1 LFDGRVALGEQMGK
15 IRIINCLKN
24 DLNAASEAA
33 QILESGGLVA
43 LPTET
48 VYGLAAHIHFHEALE
63 SIYTLKQRPHSD
75 PLIVHIFDASWIL
88 RIASPNRLQLLIANA
103 LGAAFW
109 PGPLTLVIES
119 NDQVH
124 PLIRAGGST
133 VAMRAPAHPFF
144 RSVLEKVGE
153 GIAAPSANVFGH
165 ISPTTASHVV
175 ADFPDSNLTVF
186 DGGPCEVGIESTVV
200 RIQPDGVVRVLR
212 PGVITAQ
219 NIETILTQKGLWLSN
234 RPAQSGLAESDS
246 VHSQPQQLDADPD
259 SQEQLSPGLATR
271 HYAPNVPTY
280 VLKIEE
286 TDKDA
291 IEEESARLVSFLS
304 GDETLAVNLS
314 TAVVVDF
321 GPPSRT
327 MLRLRESLKG
337 YINPSPAG
345 DLAEFTRGLFSALR
359 QAEALDGTSVIFI
372 HFSVDND
379 DRWAGAIRDRINR
392 SASGKS
398 ATIMI

>member
-1 LFDGRVALGEQMGK
+1 MGK
-15 IRIINCLKN
+15 IRVIECLKN
-24 DLNAASEAA
+24 DPSAASEAA

-88 RIASPNRLQLLIANA
+88 RIASPNQSQLLIANA
-103 LGAAFW
+103 LGEAFW
-109 PGPLTLVIES
+109 PGPLTLVIECA
-119 NDQVH
+119 DRVH
-124 PLIRAGGST
+124 PLIRANGST

-153 GIAAPSANVFGH
+153 GIAAPSANLFGH
-165 ISPTTASHVV
+165 ISPTTAEHVV
-175 ADFPDSNLTVF
+175 AEFPDSNLTVF
-186 DGGPCEVGIESTVV
+186 DGGPSEVGIESTVV
-200 RIQPDGVVRVLR
+200 RVQPDGVVRVLR
-212 PGVITAQ
+212 PGVITVQ
-219 NIETILTQKGLWLSN
+219 NIEAVLMQKGLWSSSS
-234 RPAQSGLAESDS
+234 PEQSDS
-246 VHSQPQQLDADPD
+246 LPD
-259 SQEQLSPGLATR
+259 SQAQLSPGLATR
-271 HYAPNVPTY
+271 HYAPDVPTY
-280 VLKIEE
+280 VLKIDE
-286 TDKDA
+286 TDKDESVA
-291 IEEESARLVSFLS
+291 ESARKFLFHS
-304 GDETLAVNLS
+304 GDEVLSVNLA

-321 GPPSRT
+321 GPPNRVMRS
-327 MLRLRESLKG
+327 LQESLKG

-372 HFSVDND
+372 HFSVNND
-379 DRWAGAIRDRINR
+379 DRWANAIRDRINR

-398 ATIMI
+398 ATIKI

>member
-1 LFDGRVALGEQMGK
+1 MGK

-33 QILESGGLVA
+33 QILELGGLVA

-103 LGAAFW
+103 LAQAFW
-109 PGPLTLVIES
+109 PGPLTLVLEC
-119 NDQVH
+119 NDRVH
-124 PLIRAGGST
+124 PLVRAGGST

-165 ISPTTASHVV
+165 ISPTTAEHVV
-175 ADFPDSNLTVF
+175 AEFPNSDLTVF

-200 RIQPDGVVRVLR
+200 RIEPDGIARVLR

-219 NIETILTQKGLWLSN
+219 QIEALLMQKGLWSSN
-234 RPAQSGLAESDS
+234 KPTQSAPAQSESVLS
-246 VHSQPQQLDADPD
+246 ESLHLDADALPD
-259 SQEQLSPGLATR
+259 SLEQLSPGLATR

-280 VLKIEE
+280 VLKIDE
-286 TDKDA
+286 TDNEKVVG
-291 IEEESARLVSFLS
+291 ESASIVTFLS
-304 GDETLAVNLS
+304 GDETLVVNLS

-321 GPPSRT
+321 GPPNRT
-327 MLRLRESLKG
+327 MLRFRESLKG

-345 DLAEFTRGLFSALR
+345 DLAEYTRGLFSALR
-359 QAEALDGTSVIFI
+359 QAEAWDGTSVIFI
-372 HFSVDND
+372 HFSVNND

-398 ATIMI
+398 ATIVI